1 MLSLRGG
8 DATVVAGGAA
18 AAAAAEDTE
27 TTCPT
32 VLPGVNYMFPR
43 KKEHTILHIFS
54 KAAPVWEEKY
64 QGQAMAFKMFKVT
77 TKFTVKDVIERV
89 LKKEGGEACGGW
101 GATECHE
108 QGEGCWKK
116 VS

>member
-8 DATVVAGGAA
+8 DATVVAAG
-18 AAAAAEDTE
+18 AEDTE

-43 KKEHTILHIFS
+43 KREHTILHIFN

-77 TKFTVKDVIERV
+77 TKFTVKVSTKIYHMV
-89 LKKEGGEACGGW
+89 SGW
-101 GATECHE
+101 IYVVCV
-108 QGEGCWKK
+108 C
-116 VS
+116 S

>member
-8 DATVVAGGAA
+8 DATVVAGG
-18 AAAAAEDTE
+18 AEDTE

-43 KKEHTILHIFS
+43 KREHTILHIFN

-77 TKFTVKDVIERV
+77 TKFTVKVSTTIYHMVSGYVFVCER
-89 LKKEGGEACGGW
+89 EI
-101 GATECHE
+101 
-108 QGEGCWKK
+108 
-116 VS
+116 